1 MAKQKENGGKTR
13 RHDRKGPP
21 RKEQEAQKRMT
32 QRNVVVKDEAKEEVK
47 GEENGPN
54 KGNKE
59 AAMFENNEN
68 PDGEDSGDYDEDEDD
83 DYDPESNKNPVSEPE
98 SESESD
104 KDAAPDYSAVTAAV
118 SSVRTRSQREREL
131 PSKQPTTLVVED
143 SKLDISSI
151 FQELKQR
158 SKNPH
163 LYREEEKGDE
173 KPEEKPAEDVLGPEK
188 IRIETSYAFAGK
200 VITELKLVDSDS
212 AEAKAYLS
220 STSALSLKPE
230 EERKNRSSIP
240 VIRKLPNSEETVEL
254 RIKLKRPSLIDKFL
268 GSVNNKRLKLSTLE
282 KSRLDWASFVDKRKI
297 KDELSIHNKGG
308 YLDRQDFLGRV
319 DAKRGENFAKAREE
333 NRQRSEAKL
342 G

>member
-1 MAKQKENGGKTR
+1 MAKQKEKGGNTR
-13 RHDRKGPP
+13 RPDRKGAHK
-21 RKEQEAQKRMT
+21 KELEAQKKMA
-32 QRNVVVKDEAKEEVK
+32 QRNVLVKDEAKDQAKEEAK
-47 GEENGPN
+47 EEAKHDSN
-54 KGNKE
+54 
-59 AAMFENNEN
+59 
-68 PDGEDSGDYDEDEDD
+68 GEDSGDYDEDEDD
-83 DYDPESNKNPVSEPE
+83 DYDPESNKNPVSEAE
-98 SESESD
+98 SESEND
-104 KDAAPDYSAVTAAV
+104 KDAAPDYSAVTATV
-118 SSVRTRSQREREL
+118 SSVRTRSQREREQ

-143 SKLDISSI
+143 SKLDITSI
-151 FQELKQR
+151 FDELKQR
-158 SKNPH
+158 FKNPH
-163 LYREEEKGDE
+163 LYREEEGDE
-173 KPEEKPAEDVLGPEK
+173 KPEQKPAEDVLGPEK

-230 EERKNRSSIP
+230 EERKNRLSIP